1 MAERPWD
8 REMEAIRYN
17 GLVTTA
23 AWGDDVFLG
32 VQELERRDIGFDGAF
47 ASGEVPFGDR
57 DWRQT
62 GDIRAKGTAELLDRA
77 GSRTIRVRGH
87 IQGAAESSCARC
99 LEPVVFQFDSDFDLF
114 YYPMNVIAKNEEV
127 AIDRD
132 DTDLGFY
139 EDRGLELSQ
148 VLGEQIALWLP
159 MRSLCDEDCRGI
171 CARCGV
177 NRNRTQCSCE
187 EQFVDPR
194 WDKLRSLKAKH

>member
-1 MAERPWD
+1 MG
-8 REMEAIRYN
+8 AIRYN

-32 VQELERRDIGFDGAF
+32 VQELERRDIRFDGVF
-47 ASGEVPFGDR
+47 APGEVPFGDR
-57 DWRQT
+57 DWRQA

-99 LEPVVFQFDSDFDLF
+99 LDPVVFQFDSDFDLF

-159 MRSLCDEDCRGI
+159 MRSLCDEGCRGI

-187 EQFVDPR
+187 EKFVDPR
-194 WDKLRSLKAKH
+194 WDKLRSLKAKY